1 MRLPSARPAA
11 ALAARALLLGAT
23 VAAVAPRDAAAQP
36 SLERLSIHGYASLG
50 AAISD
55 KQPVIGI
62 PTSGTQDYRAA
73 ALLFRYSVDDKRAVV
88 FQLANRQFGASP
100 LSSGR
105 SDVILDWAFYQR
117 KWDNGLSM
125 RAGRVPLARGI
136 YNETRVV
143 GTLLPFFRAPYNF
156 YTESFTSLDG
166 ASVNYQKEGAG
177 FGVDGTVYGGGFDY
191 VVGVPNA
198 TTGSLGAFRTRGEQT
213 VGGQVWLTTPLPG
226 VRFGAHAMR
235 FRLNDRLNSLQSAK
249 PLATLVTGSVDGNWG
264 RLTLR
269 GEATRQNATGLR
281 YDAWYGQ
288 AGVKVHDKLSIWAQD
303 EHADIDTRLTIAPG
317 RTAPISYPF
326 ARDRA
331 VSANFTLSPS
341 LVFRLEGHR
350 ARGYFFDRYAAPVVP
365 SATGLRPNARPETS
379 YGIASLA
386 VSF

>member
-1 MRLPSARPAA
+1 MRTPSARPAA
-11 ALAARALLLGAT
+11 ALAARALLVGTTL
-23 VAAVAPRDAAAQP
+23 AALAPRDASAQP

-55 KQPVIGI
+55 KVPVIGI

-73 ALLFRYSVDDKRAVV
+73 ALLFRYAVDDKRAVV
-88 FQLANRQFGASP
+88 LQIANRQFGASP

-117 KWDNGLSM
+117 KWDSGLSM

-166 ASVNYQKEGAG
+166 ASVNYATEGAG

-191 VVGVPNA
+191 VVGLPNA
-198 TTGSLGAFRTRGEQT
+198 TTGTFGALRTRGEQA
-213 VGGQVWLTTPLPG
+213 VGGQLWLTTPIPG

-235 FRLNDRLNSLQSAK
+235 FRLNDRINSAM
-249 PLATLVTGSVDGNWG
+249 PLRPRATLVTGSVDGNWG
-264 RLTLR
+264 RLTVR
-269 GEATRQNATGLR
+269 GEATRQNLRGLR
-281 YDAWYGQ
+281 YDAWHAQ
-288 AGVKVHDKLSIWAQD
+288 AGVKVHEKLSLWAQN
-303 EHADIDTRLTIAPG
+303 EQADAYTRLQVAP
-317 RTAPISYPF
+317 TMALPVSYPY

-331 VSANFTLSPS
+331 VSANFTLSPN

-350 ARGYFFDRYAAPVVP
+350 AQGFFFDRYAAPVAP
-365 SATGLRPNARPETS
+365 TQTGLRPTVRPETS